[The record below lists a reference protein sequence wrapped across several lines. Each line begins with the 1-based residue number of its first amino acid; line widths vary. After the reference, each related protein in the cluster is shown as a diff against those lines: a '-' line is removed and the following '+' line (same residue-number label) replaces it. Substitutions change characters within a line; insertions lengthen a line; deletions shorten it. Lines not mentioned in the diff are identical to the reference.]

1 MSNPARPLAPSFSRY
16 LDGVRFVAAV
26 LVVLAHYLQYGVVQ
40 GAAAGFMPDMGREA
54 VVIFFVLSG
63 FVIADSTERKQL
75 SARAY
80 IVARCARIYS
90 VVLPVLLLAFACAA
104 IGAWVFHV
112 PVANL
117 YQVARAY
124 VYLPFHL
131 LFLGELWTLSIEPP
145 WLVPYWSLG
154 YEVWYYA
161 LFGIMAYLRGARRWL
176 VAALVFALVGYNL
189 WLLLPVWLG
198 GVWLQRWQQRHR
210 MAAGVARIGWVAT
223 LALLALYNLS
233 GTEATLRGLV
243 DATWPFPALPLG
255 GTDRFVG
262 DYLVGAIVVA
272 NFACARWA
280 RFEGIARVAGP
291 IRVLSSYTFTL
302 YLSHSLILG
311 AWRSLGGLDGSVAKA
326 AAVTASIVAST
337 WVLGM
342 VTERRKDSYRRAFDG
357 IAGRLVALFRHAP
370 PAVGTGATAK

>member
-1 MSNPARPLAPSFSRY
+1 MSNPARPLDPSFSHY
-16 LDGVRFVAAV
+16 LDAVRFVAAV
-26 LVVLAHYLQYGVVQ
+26 LVVLAHFLQYGVVQ
-40 GAAAGFMPDMGREA
+40 GTAAGFIPDMGREA

-63 FVIADSTERKQL
+63 FVIADSTERKQM

-104 IGAWVFHV
+104 VGAWVFHV
-112 PVANL
+112 QVPNL
-117 YQVARAY
+117 YQVARAC

-145 WLVPYWSLG
+145 WLAPYWSLG

-161 LFGIMAYLRGARRWL
+161 LFGIMVYLRGARRWI

-198 GVWLQRWQQRHR
+198 GVWLHRWQQRHR
-210 MAAGVARIGWVAT
+210 MAPGLARIGWVAT
-223 LALLALYNLS
+223 LALLALYNLL
-233 GTEATLRGLV
+233 GTEAILRALV
-243 DATWPFPALPLG
+243 DAAWPFPGLPLG
-255 GTDRFVG
+255 GTDRFLG
-262 DYLVGAIVVA
+262 DYIVGAIVAA

-280 RFEGIARVAGP
+280 RFDGIGRVAGP
-291 IRVLSSYTFTL
+291 IRVLSSHTFTL

-311 AWRSLGGLDGSVAKA
+311 AWRSLGGLDGSAATA
-326 AAVTASIVAST
+326 AAVTGTIVATT
-337 WVLGM
+337 WALGM
-342 VTERRKDSYRRAFDG
+342 VTERRKDSYRRVFDA
-357 IAGRLVALFRHAP
+357 IAGRVVALFRHRP
-370 PAVGTGATAK
+370 PAVGARATAK